1 MFTHHISSNRK
12 AKMITA
18 LALATAYCLLAASNT
33 MAVTTPASGSFLY
46 DLYDIAVVQ
55 ILQGPGG
62 FVGGCAV
69 MIIACVL
76 LVRQM
81 ILPGACAML
90 GGALILKADSLVS
103 SLGAIIS

>member
-1 MFTHHISSNRK
+1 MLTDHISSNRK
-12 AKMITA
+12 TKMITA
-18 LALATAYCLLAASNT
+18 LVLAIAYCLLAASNT

>member
-1 MFTHHISSNRK
+1 MFTHHITSSRK
-12 AKMITA
+12 AKMMTLFTLVA
-18 LALATAYCLLAASNT
+18 AYCLLAASNS

-76 LVRQM
+76 LIRQM

-90 GGALILKADSLVS
+90 GGALLLKADSLVS